1 MCSRFCSLF
10 WPGLCVRNSDV
21 AVRKGCLSKHK
32 CFSAVLAISSVREY
46 LL

>member
-1 MCSRFCSLF
+1 MSSRSCLLL

-32 CFSAVLAISSVREY
+32 CFSAVLAISSVRES